1 MMSTAR
7 LTGQTIGGVVVALS
21 FALTSGGIAHGVTI
35 AMTGA
40 VIFAAAGCVVSF
52 ARLGRRA

>member
-1 MMSTAR
+1 M
-7 LTGQTIGGVVVALS
+7 VALS

-35 AMTGA
+35 AMTVA

-52 ARLGRRA
+52 ARLGQTA